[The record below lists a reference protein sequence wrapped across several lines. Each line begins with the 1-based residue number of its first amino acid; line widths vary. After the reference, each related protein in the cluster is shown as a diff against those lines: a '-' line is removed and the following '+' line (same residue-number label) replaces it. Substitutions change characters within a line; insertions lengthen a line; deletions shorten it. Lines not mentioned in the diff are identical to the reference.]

1 MSTLK
6 RSALNNWLLRKANV
20 KLLLT
25 NIEEFYSDELNIAS
39 DAASVDIG
47 MAAHHPHHRHAFLR
61 CHGLPRLGRVVA
73 LVVSWPHVIADR
85 VCKNE
90 DSTEMITLIE
100 LILGAA
106 IECENK
112 KEYIENIMLLDE
124 SSQRILMVF
133 IERVSSSSSSSPLAR
148 LN

>member
-1 MSTLK
+1 
-6 RSALNNWLLRKANV
+6 
-20 KLLLT
+20 
-25 NIEEFYSDELNIAS
+25 
-39 DAASVDIG
+39 
-47 MAAHHPHHRHAFLR
+47 
-61 CHGLPRLGRVVA
+61 
-73 LVVSWPHVIADR
+73 
-85 VCKNE
+85 
-90 DSTEMITLIE
+90 MIKLIE

-133 IERVSSSSSSSPLAR
+133 IERVPYMPSSSSYSSSSSLER

>member
-1 MSTLK
+1 VATL
-6 RSALNNWLLRKANV
+6 
-20 KLLLT
+20 
-25 NIEEFYSDELNIAS
+25 
-39 DAASVDIG
+39 
-47 MAAHHPHHRHAFLR
+47 
-61 CHGLPRLGRVVA
+61 
-73 LVVSWPHVIADR
+73 IADR

-90 DSTEMITLIE
+90 DNTEMIKLIE

-133 IERVSSSSSSSPLAR
+133 IERVPFCLLFSSASSASSSLLER